1 MTGYEVAR
9 WGAYF
14 EAKDQQIEKI
24 DLLFAKLYATVCA
37 VVGAECNPEDLLI
50 NWDPKPVKV
59 DQKELM
65 MMLATALGAEVRY
78 V

>member
-1 MTGYEVAR
+1 M
-9 WGAYF
+9 
-14 EAKDQQIEKI
+14 
-24 DLLFAKLYATVCA
+24 LFAKLYATICA
-37 VVGAECNPEDLLI
+37 VVGAECSPEDLLI

-59 DQKELM
+59 DQKDLM